1 MYVTNR
7 KKPIE
12 LPSQVTVDVNGLTVN
27 VKGPLGVD
35 SVIINSGIII
45 KNENN
50 ALVLTKKEDA
60 LGKEFEAMHGM
71 YRAILA
77 NMVEGVTKGF
87 ERDLE
92 ILGVGFR
99 AQQQGS
105 DIVLNLGFSHP
116 VTYKAPQGVKLQVV
130 DQTKIKVSGISKE
143 KVGQTA
149 AEIRFLKEPEPYKG
163 KGIRYKDE
171 NVRRKAGKTGK
182 K

>member
-1 MYVTNR
+1 MSR
-7 KKPIE
+7 IGKKPIE
-12 LPSQVTVDVNGLTVN
+12 LPSQVTVDVNGTTVN
-27 VKGPLGVD
+27 VKGPLGSD
-35 SVIINSGIII
+35 SIEVNPGIVI
-45 KNENN
+45 KKENN
-50 ALVLTKKEDA
+50 ALVLEKKAEEA
-60 LGKEFEAMHGM
+60 GKEVEAMHGM
-71 YRAILA
+71 YRAILS
-77 NMVEGVTKGF
+77 NIVEGVSKGF

-92 ILGVGFR
+92 IIGVGYR

-105 DIVLNLGFSHP
+105 EIQFHLGFSHP
-116 VTYKAPQGVKLQVV
+116 VIYKAPVGIKLTVV
-130 DQTKIKVSGISKE
+130 DQTKIKVSGINKE

>member
-1 MYVTNR
+1 MSR
-7 KKPIE
+7 IGKKPIE
-12 LPSQVTVDVNGLTVN
+12 LPSQVAVDVNGLTVSI
-27 VKGPLGVD
+27 KGPLGTD
-35 SVIINSGIII
+35 SVVMNAGIVVKKVDNTIVLE
-45 KNENN
+45 KNGDPKDTE
-50 ALVLTKKEDA
+50 L
-60 LGKEFEAMHGM
+60 EAMHGM
-71 YRAILA
+71 YRAVIA
-77 NMVEGVTKGF
+77 NIVEGVTKGY

-92 ILGVGFR
+92 IQGVGYR

-105 DIVLNLGFSHP
+105 DIQFHLGFSHP
-116 VTYKAPQGVKLQVV
+116 VIYKAPQGVQLVVV
-130 DQTKIKVSGISKE
+130 DPTKIKVKGISKE